1 MSFDILVKY
10 TDNITWYLNACV
22 RISGSKTVY
31 FDPYGITPDA
41 PRADIVLTTHP
52 HLDNYSLDNINQI
65 MDNDS
70 TLLLTHDSDALNKH
84 GHVIPVKPHQTIK
97 IEDII
102 IKTVPAYSQENNYH
116 PKENN
121 WIGYIV
127 EMDGLRYYHAGDTE
141 LIPEMGELGEIDV
154 AFLPVGG
161 IYTMDVS
168 EALEAVKIIRPKV
181 AIPIHFGM
189 IAGTYDDA
197 DEFVSSCPAASRILK
212 VTR

>member
-1 MSFDILVKY
+1 MIQ
-10 TDNITWYLNACV
+10 
-22 RISGSKTVY
+22 GSKTVY
-31 FDPYGITPDA
+31 FDPYGVPANA

-65 MDNDS
+65 MDDDA

-84 GHVIPVKPHQTIK
+84 GHVIPVKPDQTLKVDGIT
-97 IEDII
+97 
-102 IKTVPAYSQENNYH
+102 IKTVPAYNLESRFH

-121 WIGYIV
+121 WVGYII
-127 EMDGLRYYHAGDTE
+127 EMDGLRYYHSGDTD
-141 LIPEMGELGEIDV
+141 LIPEMSGIGDIDV

-168 EALEAVKIIRPKV
+168 GAIEAVKIIRPKV

-189 IAGTYDDA
+189 ITGTYDDA
-197 DEFVSSCPAASRILK
+197 EEFVSICPAASTILK